1 MKKLFV
7 LLLSFT
13 TSHLIAQN
21 KMLALKVNNKIKPDI
36 EKVAKDYYS
45 HIDGIKGEKISES
58 INTIEYESKV
68 MPQDATESIIV
79 QIKGL
84 QNVYSWQAT
93 MLQTEE

>member
-45 HIDGIKGEKISES
+45 HFDGIKGEKI
-58 INTIEYESKV
+58 
-68 MPQDATESIIV
+68 
-79 QIKGL
+79 
-84 QNVYSWQAT
+84 
-93 MLQTEE
+93 